1 MIAVLC
7 DMNSPNTRIINR
19 IPAEQAK
26 KRNLC
31 DAFSCVFLGNAE
43 FLLAMPLPSFIYLF
57 FVENFKLSRLI
68 HLTVNI
74 GNNV

>member
-1 MIAVLC
+1 MLC
-7 DMNSPNTRIINR
+7 DMNSRNTRIINR

-57 FVENFKLSRLI
+57 LLKILNFPA
-68 HLTVNI
+68 
-74 GNNV
+74 